1 MVAGL
6 NWLSCL
12 FVLPFC
18 NVFQLSFLF
27 LYSCIYFLMILSLA
41 TSAKK
46 TLNQRWQSIVSPFPA
61 RGAGEDFAFHTL
73 FTASGCNSPR
83 FRQCPPPE
91 AAVGS
96 WELEIPRKY
105 WGEKCFLKTHHFGNI
120 SGTAEM
126 KPFVQYEYSLSNQT
140 LQYIPIRS
148 VY

>member
-46 TLNQRWQSIVSPFPA
+46 TLNQRWQSIVSPFPVW
-61 RGAGEDFAFHTL
+61 GAGEDFAFHTL
-73 FTASGCNSPR
+73 FTAGGCNSPR
-83 FRQCPPPE
+83 FRQCPP
-91 AAVGS
+91 ARSSSGQLGVGNS
-96 WELEIPRKY
+96 QKILGREVLFKDPPLWKY
-105 WGEKCFLKTHHFGNI
+105 LGHCRNETFC
-120 SGTAEM
+120 
-126 KPFVQYEYSLSNQT
+126 
-140 LQYIPIRS
+140 S
-148 VY
+148 V